1 MQKKP
6 FLRPF
11 ILFFIVSA
19 LLISFAGYYHTYIVP
34 ANQHLLAEANCD
46 TRVPQKDITIWHALS
61 MHLLSLSR

>member
-11 ILFFIVSA
+11 ILFFIVSV
-19 LLISFAGYYHTYIVP
+19 LLLSFAGYYQKYIVSK
-34 ANQHLLAEANCD
+34 NQHVQVETNCNSNIPKND
-46 TRVPQKDITIWHALS
+46 LTIWHALS